1 MRPARAELWE
11 GCEAD
16 VCCRQAPTC
25 GSGPSPHRLL
35 GHSLLPVTMCI
46 SLSASISEDEQ
57 GIIPRAM
64 AETFRLIDEND
75 LIDYTVRVSYLEV
88 YKEEFRD
95 LLQVDTASKDIQIR
109 EDDKGNIGM
118 CGCSQAPFPKA
129 RVGFSTSEGRVRSSP
144 SIPLL
149 QQIAVRS
156 AGQGAEPVYAWHG
169 TGRAV
174 APGCA
179 EELRPLAAC
188 PSQPQLCLLL
198 QCSVV

>member
-1 MRPARAELWE
+1 M
-11 GCEAD
+11 
-16 VCCRQAPTC
+16 
-25 GSGPSPHRLL
+25 
-35 GHSLLPVTMCI
+35 TMCV
-46 SLSASISEDEQ
+46 SLSASFNEDEQ

-109 EDDKGNIGM
+109 EDDKGNIGT
-118 CGCSQAPFPKA
+118 CGCSQVPFPKA
-129 RVGFSTSEGRVRSSP
+129 RVGFSTSEGSAGSSP

-149 QQIAVRS
+149 QQIAVHS
-156 AGQGAEPVYAWHG
+156 AGQGAEPVCAWHG

-174 APGCA
+174 ASGCA
-179 EELRPLAAC
+179 EELHPLAAR
-188 PSQPQLCLLL
+188 PSQPQLCVLL